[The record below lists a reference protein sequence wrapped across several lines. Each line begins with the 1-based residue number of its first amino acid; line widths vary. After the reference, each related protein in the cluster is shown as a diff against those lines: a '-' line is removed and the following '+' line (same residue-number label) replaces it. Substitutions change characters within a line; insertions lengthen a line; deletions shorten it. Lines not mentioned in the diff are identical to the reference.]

1 MISKKLTAI
10 ALSALM
16 AVSMTACGNNNAA
29 PAQTPSAATSVETA
43 QHELKDE
50 ISQADWDANRQ
61 YVELST
67 GIKMAYVE
75 MGDENGKPVI
85 LQHGMTDNSRVWSLS
100 APYFAK
106 AGYHVY
112 MPDLRGHG
120 YSDKPEV
127 PLYTVRDY
135 ATDLNA
141 FMEAMNL
148 EKADLVGHSLG
159 SMTMQM
165 FMFMFPERCD
175 HVVLVASTPV
185 TEASVSGFS
194 GTYMDMKD
202 MKEDEHPDDDYMAA
216 WYTNANP
223 VDEEFLSNVMRE
235 SQQLP
240 AHSWKAIGAGVT
252 VDSLEGIYPAIDS
265 NIPVLIIHG
274 TADAFFSDEAQE
286 ELCKLLPSAEYSAYD
301 GIGHNVQYEVP
312 ERLANDIMAFI
323 EK

>member
-29 PAQTPSAATSVETA
+29 PAQTSSAATSVEA
-43 QHELKDE
+43 EQHELKDE

-100 APYFAK
+100 APYFAR

-120 YSDKPEV
+120 YSDKPEASS
-127 PLYTVRDY
+127 YTVRDY

-141 FMEAMNL
+141 FMEAMNI
-148 EKADLVGHSLG
+148 EKADVVGHSLG

-175 HVVLVASTPV
+175 HVILVASTPV
-185 TEASVSGFS
+185 TEEAVSSFGQV
-194 GTYMDMKD
+194 YMDMKD
-202 MKEDEHPDDDYMAA
+202 MKEDEHPDDAYMEA
-216 WYTNANP
+216 WYANPNP
-223 VDEEFLSNVMRE
+223 VDEEFLSNVMKE

-240 AHSWKAIGAGVT
+240 AHAWKAISAGIT
-252 VDSLEGIYPAIDS
+252 LDSLAAIYPAIDNS
-265 NIPVLIIHG
+265 IPTLIVHG
-274 TADAFFSDEAQE
+274 TADAFFSNESQE
-286 ELCKLLPSAEYSAYD
+286 ELRSLMPFAEYTAYD
-301 GIGHNVQYEVP
+301 GIGHNVEYEIP